1 MVSVFCGRTL
11 SGPAQTAGRQA
22 MSAGGFVA
30 RSQSR
35 IGTDP
40 IVVGILVFFIGHT
53 IIRLFGTSNFS
64 VDETMTAIHTQRFH
78 LFYVFT
84 NPPLF
89 DWMYLALSRL
99 IGTSFLTM
107 QILKTGLL
115 AGGAVFFYLAAKPA
129 FHNRVALVAA
139 MASYGATAFYG
150 WEILQLYSHTNALIF
165 SMGFAFW
172 ALMRV
177 LRSPRTVDYLIL
189 GVGLALGILSKY
201 LFGLFFVALVAAALR
216 TPGYRSQLLSW
227 RLLLTVV
234 TATVLVSPFLYGLSG
249 SIDQTFSAVGHRI
262 AAGSGVLSALAGFA
276 LQSAQFWL
284 PFTPMLWV
292 CLARWPVEAAAP
304 VDADSGGVGVLPDAY
319 FCPLLRDATLIMVAA
334 TLAAVV
340 FLGTR
345 ITAGHYLVPVL
356 SLLPMAI
363 FAGIDRWQSFP
374 EMSLQKYWQSAVALM
389 IAVAVVRFLL
399 FLFAAPPFCI
409 PRCILFVDYSP
420 VIEKLDRSDDKQTV
434 ILSNNI
440 HLASNLLGTL
450 PNTRVIL
457 PTYAAGLEVGL
468 AEPDRRDCYFIW
480 FRTYRGSE
488 EQSLESGLRRALGRQ
503 PLESER
509 AAIGPVE
516 YVKAEW
522 QTKLLWDRGPDTII
536 GVARIDSTSS
546 LCGDRATSAQSM
558 AFAGR
563 NRHRAS
569 AGQR

>member
-1 MVSVFCGRTL
+1 MN
-11 SGPAQTAGRQA
+11 
-22 MSAGGFVA
+22 AGGFVA
-30 RSQSR
+30 RSHSR
-35 IGTDP
+35 IGADP

-64 VDETMTAIHTQRFH
+64 VDETMTAIHSQRFH
-78 LFYVFT
+78 LYYVFT

-107 QILKTGLL
+107 QILKTALL
-115 AGGAVFFYLAAKPA
+115 AGGAMFFYLAAKPA
-129 FHNRVALVAA
+129 FHNRVALIAA

-189 GVGLALGILSKY
+189 GVGLALGLLSKY

-216 TPGYRSQLLSW
+216 TPGYRPQLLSW
-227 RLLLTVV
+227 RLLLTVA
-234 TATVLVSPFLYGLSG
+234 TAIVLVSPLLYGLSG
-249 SIDQTFSAVGHRI
+249 SVDAALFAVGHRV
-262 AAGSGVLSALAGFA
+262 AAGSGVLSALANFA
-276 LQSAQFWL
+276 VQSAQFWL
-284 PFTPMLWV
+284 PFAVILWV
-292 CLARWPVEAAAP
+292 CLARWPAGTAGPVCTDNEDAAGTQ
-304 VDADSGGVGVLPDAY
+304 ADVNFY
-319 FCPLLRDATLIMVAA
+319 PLLRDATLVMVAV

-363 FAGIDRWQSFP
+363 FAGIDRWHPFP
-374 EMSLQKYWQSAVALM
+374 KTSLQKYWQSAVTLM

-420 VIEKLDRSDDKQTV
+420 VIEKLDRSVDKQTV

-503 PLESER
+503 PLERER

-563 NRHRAS
+563 SPHRAG